1 MALFFDKSWFDAR
14 LKDVGAT
21 REDIARLL
29 QLSEV
34 QVEEIW
40 KDQRELRAHQVAV
53 IARFLNVAP
62 WLVAEHAGVSTP
74 IPQENEDVSARLS
87 EMEHRLARLERM
99 IVELKARLEAPRN

>member
-14 LKDVGAT
+14 LNDVGAT

-29 QLSEV
+29 QLSGD

-40 KDQRELRAHQVAV
+40 KDQRELRAHQVSA

-62 WLVAEHAGVSTP
+62 RLVADHAGVSTP
-74 IPQENEDVSARLS
+74 TPDNAADLSARLDD
-87 EMEHRLARLERM
+87 MEHRLAQLERT